1 MADDRHLL
9 DQLYQAGILSFTPP
23 GTYDDRFVLQYAE
36 NCGGI
41 VVSNDQYN
49 DIKNERYKKCV
60 NNITKQNSPIYD
72 KWQTQLILFHGSA
85 KTFANWDWHST

>member
-49 DIKNERYKKCV
+49 DIKNERY
-60 NNITKQNSPIYD
+60 
-72 KWQTQLILFHGSA
+72 
-85 KTFANWDWHST
+85 